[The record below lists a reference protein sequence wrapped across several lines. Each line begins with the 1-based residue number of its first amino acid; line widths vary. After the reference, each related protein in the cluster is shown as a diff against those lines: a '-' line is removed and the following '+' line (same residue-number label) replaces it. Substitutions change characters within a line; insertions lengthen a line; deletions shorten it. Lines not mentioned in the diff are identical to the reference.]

1 MESYLSSTMSRDIVE
16 QGTNAIGQLA
26 LNSQLQ
32 TYQILVDDDQ
42 MLILSLSYFITTV
55 RNEEVIGLKVNT

>member
-1 MESYLSSTMSRDIVE
+1 M
-16 QGTNAIGQLA
+16 

-32 TYQILVDDDQ
+32 TVQILTNDVQ

-55 RNEEVIGLKVNT
+55 IEVRLQKGFDTNGVEQA